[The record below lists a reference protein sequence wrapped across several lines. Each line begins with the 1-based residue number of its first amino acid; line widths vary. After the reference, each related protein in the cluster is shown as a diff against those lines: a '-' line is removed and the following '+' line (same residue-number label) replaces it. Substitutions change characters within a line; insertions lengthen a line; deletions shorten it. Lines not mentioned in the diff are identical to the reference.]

1 MEKETRNEIK
11 KMVQAARSLLEQEI
25 QEQLEGVYG
34 LHKDGTIE
42 DISSLP
48 QIRGDSSALKA
59 REGFKYFID
68 NERSQ
73 GVKKEDSVKKLALN
87 LSFTHLNRLI
97 ALKLMERRRVIKES
111 ISRKTNSNGFKFFLA
126 DFPGEE
132 ERFRNG
138 QVDEAYRNFILH
150 QYGRISEE
158 IHVLFDPEDI
168 SNLVFP
174 RPRALYELL
183 DLINQDSLAEIW
195 GEDETIGWIYQ
206 YFTPKELREKARK
219 ESAAP
224 RNSYELAFRNQF
236 YTPRYVV
243 KFLTDNT
250 LGRTWYEMRKGDTK
264 LSDLCDYMV
273 RRPNEIFLEE
283 GEEPPETGEDISKTQ
298 EELLKE
304 PF

>member
-11 KMVQAARSLLEQEI
+11 KMVQAARNLLEQEI

-48 QIRGDSSALKA
+48 QIRDDSSALKA
-59 REGFKYFID
+59 RAGFKYFID
-68 NERSQ
+68 KERSQ
-73 GVKKEDSVKKLALN
+73 GVKEEDSVKKLVLN

-150 QYGRISEE
+150 QYGTISKE
-158 IHVLFDPEDI
+158 IHVLFDPDHI

-264 LSDLCDYMV
+264 LSDICEYMV
-273 RRPNEIFLEE
+273 HRPNEIFLKE
-283 GEEPPETGEDISKTQ
+283 GEEPPETGEISARLMKNY
-298 EELLKE
+298 
-304 PF
+304 